1 MTEEFKAG
9 QIVIVSKEATG
20 TYDLIGRIRKI
31 EFDKVLEENF
41 YYVQIGVVESNVCVR
56 SSFLKCY
63 PEDKKPAEEIIQEEK
78 PSNRSTSRIVIEHY
92 VIILLLA
99 SLALNIYQYK
109 QINLLEKVANK
120 LMDENEVLIDQ
131 QNSDLWK
138 KLRENNSK

>member
-56 SSFLKCY
+56 GCFLKFY
-63 PEDKKPAEEIIQEEK
+63 PEEKMPAEEIIQEEK

-109 QINLLEKVANK
+109 QINLIERVAVK
-120 LMDENEVLIDQ
+120 LLDENEILKDQ
-131 QNSDLWK
+131 QNSKLWSNRK
-138 KLRENNSK
+138 

>member
-41 YYVQIGVVESNVCVR
+41 YYVQFGVVESNVCVR
-56 SSFLKCY
+56 DSFLRCY
-63 PEDKKPAEEIIQEEK
+63 PDDKKPAVEITQEEK

-131 QNSDLWK
+131 
-138 KLRENNSK
+138 RNSKLWSNRE